1 MLVTFAVLPM
11 SQVMGNPSV
20 LSSVANQAAGG
31 WLRIWVS
38 VDAVLILSATILTG
52 ELSSLYHCDHEP
64 S

>member
-11 SQVMGNPSV
+11 RDVLGNPSV
-20 LSSVANQAAGG
+20 LSSVAQQAAGG

-52 ELSSLYHCDHEP
+52 QHF
-64 S
+64 